1 MYGCT
6 YIMLI
11 IIHVSSTGLED
22 SHVIQ
27 LYQRIVTVCNV
38 KIALFYLD

>member
-11 IIHVSSTGLED
+11 IIHVASTGLED
-22 SHVIQ
+22 SH
-27 LYQRIVTVCNV
+27 T
-38 KIALFYLD
+38 ALLKNTCLQC

>member
-1 MYGCT
+1 MYSCT
-6 YIMLI
+6 YVMLI

-27 LYQRIVTVCNV
+27 LVQSGTHVQ
-38 KIALFYLD
+38 KLEPDW